1 MEARLSISAHFAPPV
16 VDVNDA
22 SNDAAAPSAK
32 LGTFTPDDYRHHLDG
47 SGMTEAEQD
56 ELLSALWKIMCGFV
70 DLGWNVDAV
79 SLVLGPASPS
89 ANDASRIED
98 GERSVS
104 SNLGA
109 R

>member
-1 MEARLSISAHFAPPV
+1 MSISAHFAPPV

-22 SNDAAAPSAK
+22 SNDAAATSAK
-32 LGTFTPDDYRHHLDG
+32 LETFTPDDYRHHLDD
-47 SGMTEAEQD
+47 SGMTKAEQD

-89 ANDASRIED
+89 ANDATRID
-98 GERSVS
+98 ADDRSPA

>member
-1 MEARLSISAHFAPPV
+1 MEARLSISARFAPPV
-16 VDVNDA
+16 VDLNDA
-22 SNDAAAPSAK
+22 GGEATPPSAT
-32 LGTFTPDDYRHHLDG
+32 LAAFTPDDYRHHLDS
-47 SGMTEAEQD
+47 SGMTKAEQD

-79 SLVLGPASPS
+79 SLVLGPTSPS
-89 ANDASRIED
+89 ANDASRIDD
-98 GERSVS
+98 GERAGS

>member
-1 MEARLSISAHFAPPV
+1 MSISAHFSPPV

-47 SGMTEAEQD
+47 SGMTKAEQD

-70 DLGWNVDAV
+70 DLGWHVDAV
-79 SLVLGPASPS
+79 SLVLGPTSPS
-89 ANDASRIED
+89 ANDATRIDD
-98 GERSVS
+98 GDRSPA
-104 SNLGA
+104 SNFGA

>member
-1 MEARLSISAHFAPPV
+1 MSISAHFAPPV
-16 VDVNDA
+16 VDVNGT
-22 SNDAAAPSAK
+22 SNDAAAPSAT

-47 SGMTEAEQD
+47 SGMTKAEQD

-89 ANDASRIED
+89 ANDATRID
-98 GERSVS
+98 DDERSVP
-104 SNLGA
+104 SNLRA